1 MSNEKSI
8 EFTALLSDYVP
19 HLDFQTACN
28 VRDLMLARITE
39 LEQDIIDKR
48 IALRNEMLERADALG
63 IDIPDLFPEPVKVK
77 VKAPP
82 KYQDPTDPTKTWS
95 GKGKTPKWLNAALE
109 SGKTL
114 DDLLIPT
121 TNVDPEI
128 GF

>member
-1 MSNEKSI
+1 MSLQSFDLLE
-8 EFTALLSDYVP
+8 LLSDSLTN
-19 HLDFQTACN
+19 LDFPTACKA
-28 VRDLMLARITE
+28 RDLILYRINE
-39 LEQDIIDKR
+39 LEQNLIEQRTAFRK
-48 IALRNEMLERADALG
+48 EMLDKADALG

-82 KYQDPTDPTKTWS
+82 KYQDPTDPTRTWS
-95 GKGKTPKWLNAALE
+95 GKGKAPNWLNAALE

-121 TNVDPEI
+121 TNIDPEV